1 MLVRPG
7 RSCRD
12 RSQVLA
18 VLAIVAAGWS
28 VKDRHDGWAF
38 TATTVAI
45 GLTVATIFID
55 LYPNVMVS
63 STSSKNN
70 LTIENAAS
78 GAYALKIMTIVAVV
92 LFPIVLVYQG
102 WNYYTFRQ
110 RIVGPP
116 AATPEPSAPGV
127 G

>member
-1 MLVRPG
+1 M
-7 RSCRD
+7 
-12 RSQVLA
+12 
-18 VLAIVAAGWS
+18 
-28 VKDRHDGWAF
+28 
-38 TATTVAI
+38 
-45 GLTVATIFID
+45 ATIFID

>member
-1 MLVRPG
+1 
-7 RSCRD
+7 
-12 RSQVLA
+12 
-18 VLAIVAAGWS
+18 

-45 GLTVATIFID
+45 GLTVATICID

-70 LTIENAAS
+70 LTVANAAAGDYS
-78 GAYALKIMTIVAVV
+78 LKIMSIVAIV

-102 WNYYTFRQ
+102 WSYYTFRH
-110 RIVGPP
+110 RVIGPRTATPQTPEAPEAPEP
-116 AATPEPSAPGV
+116 AAPSGV
-127 G
+127 A